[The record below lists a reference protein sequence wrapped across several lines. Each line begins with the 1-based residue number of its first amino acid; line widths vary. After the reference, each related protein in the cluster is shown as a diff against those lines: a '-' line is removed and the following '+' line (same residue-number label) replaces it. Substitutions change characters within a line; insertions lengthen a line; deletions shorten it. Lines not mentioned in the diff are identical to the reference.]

1 MYNLP
6 DDAVYV
12 LWNVRRAL
20 AKAKNF
26 RISDTTDRRQVLVL
40 TGEVRGHIQSLTD
53 RLRLVEAEMK
63 AINRSIVAVSAYSRC
78 ANTSWRATW
87 EKAKGAKS

>member
-26 RISDTTDRRQVLVL
+26 RISDTADRRQVLVL

>member
-12 LWNVRRAL
+12 LWSVRRAL
-20 AKAKNF
+20 AKAKSF
-26 RISDTTDRRQVLVL
+26 SISDAADRRLALIL
-40 TGEVRGHIQSLTD
+40 TSEVRGHIESLTG
-53 RLRLVEAEMK
+53 RLRVVENEMK
-63 AINRSIVAVSAYSRC
+63 AVNRSIVAVSAYSRC

-87 EKAKGAKS
+87 VKAKGAKS